1 MPESK
6 CSIIWLRHVKGHRSH
21 VDGPVTEHTWE
32 ILSMKKAMMN
42 LTYWNKLPKFILT
55 TDMQISALMYSRS
68 NDDLWCR
75 STGTGKASFWDN
87 SSEDRHKLKS
97 SIDAKSRRGKSDEEQ
112 NIYTISKYLFTNYL
126 IMAKWET
133 IYYKMEK
140 LLNTLAS
147 NQNEHTGSG

>member
-1 MPESK
+1 MCSHQSK
-6 CSIIWLRHVKGHRSH
+6 
-21 VDGPVTEHTWE
+21 
-32 ILSMKKAMMN
+32 N
-42 LTYWNKLPKFILT
+42 L
-55 TDMQISALMYSRS
+55 
-68 NDDLWCR
+68 
-75 STGTGKASFWDN
+75 
-87 SSEDRHKLKS
+87 LKQES

>member
-1 MPESK
+1 MCSHQSK
-6 CSIIWLRHVKGHRSH
+6 
-21 VDGPVTEHTWE
+21 
-32 ILSMKKAMMN
+32 N
-42 LTYWNKLPKFILT
+42 L
-55 TDMQISALMYSRS
+55 
-68 NDDLWCR
+68 
-75 STGTGKASFWDN
+75 
-87 SSEDRHKLKS
+87 LKQES

-147 NQNEHTGSG
+147 NQNEHTSSGQTNIKYLQIIKTNTTLITYPVFQPKMQNLNLIMKNP